1 MNATGLTLDE
11 IRALAPR
18 DFTFHPDVLVWG
30 LPGVGVE
37 AEDVEHALRTATSVA
52 GCTVTGVDRDGV
64 ELKVTLI
71 RFGSGP
77 SVEGVGR

>member
-18 DFTFHPDVLVWG
+18 DFTFHPDVLLWG
-30 LPGVGVE
+30 LPGVGIE
-37 AEDVEHALRTATSVA
+37 PEDVAHALRTAASIE
-52 GCTVTGVDRDGV
+52 GCSVTGVDRDGV

-71 RFGSGP
+71 RSGGGP
-77 SVEGVGR
+77 SVEGIGR